1 MSKHFSYKLYIIS
14 FVLIYSDTAI
24 DDNFLQLLWKTFMLK
39 GQRNEL
45 LSPEKNLTLILVIS
59 ISVLSLQV

>member
-24 DDNFLQLLWKTFMLK
+24 DDNFLQLLWKMLK

>member
-14 FVLIYSDTAI
+14 FILIYSDTAI
-24 DDNFLQLLWKTFMLK
+24 DDNFLQLLWKMLK

>member
-14 FVLIYSDTAI
+14 FILIYSDTAI